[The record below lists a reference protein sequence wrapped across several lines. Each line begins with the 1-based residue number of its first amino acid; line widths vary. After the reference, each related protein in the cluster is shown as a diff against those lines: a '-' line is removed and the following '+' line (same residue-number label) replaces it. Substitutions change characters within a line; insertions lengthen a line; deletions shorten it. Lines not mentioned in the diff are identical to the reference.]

1 MSKIQAIRLINVNY
15 NHNSIR
21 ISDECFEL
29 GGESTLLSLRN
40 GGGKS
45 VLVQMLLAPFVH
57 KRYRDMKDRVFADYF
72 TSAKPSFILVEWAL
86 DDGAGYVT
94 AGLMIRRSQETGGE
108 TDEELEITSLISE
121 YQEPCIQDLRHLP
134 VVEKRKKEVA
144 LLGFGACR
152 QLFESYKQDRG
163 MKFYYYDMNQPAQS
177 RQYFDRLLEYRIHYK
192 EWENIIKRINL
203 KESGLSELFLDCKD
217 EKGLVEKWFLYAIE
231 NKLNK
236 EKSRVKEFQELVGKY
251 AGLYKDNRSK
261 IKRRDTIRLFEE
273 EARTVRA
280 GALAYQKAGEEVSS
294 QENRIACFIREMER
308 QRKRFEDAD
317 EGIERELQGVRDEMM
332 RVQYEKLSRR
342 IHELEDKKRFHMGN
356 RDMYG
361 IEREALEREAARI
374 TRRLHLLSCAGQ
386 QETVEEER
394 RERDFAASRL
404 ELCARRNADLEPE
417 RMSLG
422 RSLRRYYRQEWD
434 RAESLLTQNR
444 DKRKENAERTGSEQE
459 RLSRLMEKAL
469 EAASGQGALESRVES
484 FDASE
489 QEFNGRYGESL
500 ARNMLGEYPPG
511 LLEIRRGEY
520 EKELQA
526 SARERADLKKKLDAS
541 RELVRKLERD
551 LEDRKEEQ
559 LRLTAAL
566 SEQERRKAQYEE
578 ELSARRVIMKYLDLE
593 EKHLFDREGILKAS
607 ERRLLEIE
615 TLWRGLEREKDG
627 LETELKRLI
636 SGECPELSQEM
647 KQAFADA
654 GIHLVYGMEWL
665 KKNGRGESKNRE
677 LIQNNPFL
685 PYALIMTRQEIAGL
699 KTGLGGMF
707 TSFPIPIIER
717 GQLEQPGREGQGP
730 LIPCQSVSFYVLF
743 NEGLLNE
750 EEVERLTEEKER
762 QIRKKEEA
770 AAVRKR
776 EHREYME
783 RQERLRAQSVTEQVW
798 KETEKELET
807 LRESLAGLREALI
820 QQRAAL
826 TEEKAG
832 IGRLEN
838 GIRLCGEN
846 ISRQNRRMED
856 FDRLCSAFARYEE
869 DKKALEALRQ
879 KRRRLEEQQKLSGE
893 RLERLKEEARTLD
906 SESHLLNRESE
917 RLKERLCRY
926 EGCGGP
932 GEEEEKGGDDRRPE
946 EEEEKG
952 GDRQLKEEE
961 EKGGDRQLKEEEE
974 KGGDRRLK
982 EEEGGEGENG
992 VQTEA
997 AGHKDADASPKAD
1010 SEERIH
1016 EMEARFEAITAGFS
1030 MEQRELERQ
1039 SKKSLERFLKAEKAL
1054 QRLQEKYSLPDGAWE
1069 AIRYSREEESHQEAL
1084 LKEREK
1090 TIREKEAL
1098 WGQEDKHTAVAANEI
1113 KDVQSRMERECGQS
1127 AALPREEIQSQDF
1140 DARIQKLSYLE
1151 REKETER
1158 AALSER
1164 LTCFGEI
1171 LTALAEYDA
1180 LPAREE
1186 ISWDTDIA
1194 ELSAKGLRDFKGI
1207 LIRDYHHLLKALQE
1221 GRERLTAALNRM
1233 IRRDEFQDD
1242 FYRKPLE
1249 SMLELTGEVSLAL
1262 EQLDTTIASYDSLIE
1277 KLEVDISIVEKER
1290 DRLVDIL
1297 EEYVHE
1303 VHRHMGRIDKNST
1316 ITVRSRPVKM
1326 LRLQIPAWEDNA
1338 ELYHMR
1344 MQDLLDEVTHR
1355 GVALFEKGENAQ
1367 EYFGTR
1373 ITTRNL
1379 YDTAIGL
1386 GNVQIHLFKI
1396 EEHREYPITWAEVS
1410 RNSGGEGF
1418 LSAFVILSSLLDYM
1432 RKDESDIFAEK
1443 NEGKVLVMDNPF
1455 AQTNASHLLIPL
1467 MDMARK
1473 TNTQLL
1479 CLTGLGG
1486 ESIYN
1491 RFDNIYVIHLI
1502 AAGLRNGMQYLRAK
1516 RLRGGGGEEMVSAR
1530 IEVEEALF

>member
-57 KRYRDMKDRVFADYF
+57 KRYRDMKDRAFADYF

-236 EKSRVKEFQELVGKY
+236 DKSRVKEFQELVGKY

-273 EARTVRA
+273 EARIVRA

-317 EGIERELQGVRDEMM
+317 EGLEQELQGIRDEMM

-422 RSLRRYYRQEWD
+422 RRLRRYYRQEWD
-434 RAESLLTQNR
+434 RAENLLTQNR
-444 DKRKENAERTGSEQE
+444 DKRKENAERTGSEQD

-489 QEFNGRYGESL
+489 REFNGRYGESL

-615 TLWRGLEREKDG
+615 ALWRGLEREKDG

-685 PYALIMTRQEIAGL
+685 PYALIMTGQEIARL

-770 AAVRKR
+770 AAVRKK

-783 RQERLRAQSVTEQVW
+783 RQERLRAQSVTKQAW
-798 KETEKELET
+798 KETEKELEA
-807 LRESLAGLREALI
+807 LREALAGIREALI

-879 KRRRLEEQQKLSGE
+879 ERRRLEEQQKLSGE

-906 SESHLLNRESE
+906 AESHLLNRESE

-932 GEEEEKGGDDRRPE
+932 GEEE
-946 EEEEKG
+946 
-952 GDRQLKEEE
+952 
-961 EKGGDRQLKEEEE
+961 
-974 KGGDRRLK
+974 
-982 EEEGGEGENG
+982 GGEGENG
-992 VQTEA
+992 VQTEE
-997 AGHKDADASPKAD
+997 AGHEDADAPSKAD

-1054 QRLQEKYSLPDGAWE
+1054 QRLQEKYSLPGGAWE

-1090 TIREKEAL
+1090 AIREKEAL

-1151 REKETER
+1151 QEKETER

-1207 LIRDYHHLLKALQE
+1207 LLRDYHHLLKALQE

-1233 IRRDEFQDD
+1233 IRRDAFQDD

-1249 SMLELTGEVSLAL
+1249 SMLELTGEASLAL

-1290 DRLVDIL
+1290 DRLVDLL

-1386 GNVQIHLFKI
+1386 GNVQSHLFKI

>member
-57 KRYRDMKDRVFADYF
+57 KRYRDMKDRAFADYF

-236 EKSRVKEFQELVGKY
+236 DKSRVKEFQELVGKY

-317 EGIERELQGVRDEMM
+317 EGLEQELQGIRDEMM

-422 RSLRRYYRQEWD
+422 RRLRRYYRQEWD

-559 LRLTAAL
+559 IRLTAAL

-615 TLWRGLEREKDG
+615 ALWRGLEREKDG

-685 PYALIMTRQEIAGL
+685 PYALIMTGQEIARL

-770 AAVRKR
+770 AAVRKK

-783 RQERLRAQSVTEQVW
+783 RQERLRAQSVTKQAW
-798 KETEKELET
+798 KETEKELEA
-807 LRESLAGLREALI
+807 LREALSGIREALI

-879 KRRRLEEQQKLSGE
+879 ERRRLEEQQKLSGE

-906 SESHLLNRESE
+906 AESHLLNRESE

-932 GEEEEKGGDDRRPE
+932 GEEEEEG
-946 EEEEKG
+946 
-952 GDRQLKEEE
+952 
-961 EKGGDRQLKEEEE
+961 
-974 KGGDRRLK
+974 
-982 EEEGGEGENG
+982 EGGEGENG
-992 VQTEA
+992 VQTEE
-997 AGHKDADASPKAD
+997 AGHEDADAPPKAD

-1054 QRLQEKYSLPDGAWE
+1054 QRLQEKYSLPGGAWE

-1090 TIREKEAL
+1090 AIREKEAL

-1151 REKETER
+1151 QEKETER

-1207 LIRDYHHLLKALQE
+1207 LIRDYHHLLKTLQE
-1221 GRERLTAALNRM
+1221 GRERLTAALNKM
-1233 IRRDEFQDD
+1233 IRRDAFQDD

-1249 SMLELTGEVSLAL
+1249 SMLELTGEASLAL

-1290 DRLVDIL
+1290 DRLVDLL

-1303 VHRHMGRIDKNST
+1303 VHRHVGRIDKNST